1 MKNPHQR
8 NIIDLHL
15 SSEAR
20 HYNGLQTVPSGRL
33 RPLLRP
39 LPTPEQSPI
48 FRISRSSSMGN
59 STLATPATA
68 FPRVPAPT
76 PIRRSR
82 SGVSGLQVAET
93 VPPTPSQFF
102 PRDLSALFALS
113 QEETR
118 RLLKDYGLSSATASP
133 IKENPK
139 HRGLPIVDEEALSDS
154 EKANEDPEAHAQ
166 DMNVFMK
173 HIGVRVTMDS

>member
-1 MKNPHQR
+1 
-8 NIIDLHL
+8 
-15 SSEAR
+15 
-20 HYNGLQTVPSGRL
+20 
-33 RPLLRP
+33 
-39 LPTPEQSPI
+39 
-48 FRISRSSSMGN
+48 MGN

-68 FPRVPAPT
+68 FPFGPAPT

-82 SGVSGLQVAET
+82 SGVAGLQVTET

-133 IKENPK
+133 IKENTKP
-139 HRGLPIVDEEALSDS
+139 RLPIVDEEALSDS
-154 EKANEDPEAHAQ
+154 EKGNEDPEAHAQ
-166 DMNVFMK
+166 DMNAFMK
-173 HIGVRVTMDS
+173 HIGVRVTAYS